1 MEMMPVYL
9 GTLLTVWIF
18 AWNNSETG
26 TFSSLGIREDLH
38 DVLHREKK
46 QRSGTWQIWGSSQ
59 LCYLILD
66 KLLNFSKPI
75 FSSIKM
81 RSESYSYDNCE
92 N

>member
-1 MEMMPVYL
+1 MSYIEK
-9 GTLLTVWIF
+9 
-18 AWNNSETG
+18 
-26 TFSSLGIREDLH
+26 
-38 DVLHREKK
+38 KK